1 MVLRARCR
9 QGSGM
14 GRVQGS
20 VAGAAIA
27 TALMCSVA
35 SAPASAQTMNDA
47 LSSRMQNDPNA
58 RLLAEAKELIYDNER
73 NVVTASGNA
82 ELHYQGRTLQAD
94 RVVYDRNS
102 GRVFAEGN
110 ARLTEANGAVITGD
124 RFELTDDF
132 KNGFIDSL
140 RLTQT
145 VKDRSGLVT
154 ARFSAPRAERIEG
167 ESMVFERGTYTA
179 CEPCR
184 ENPERPPLWQVK
196 SARIIHN
203 NSEKTIYY
211 ENSTLEFAGIPV
223 AYVPYFWSPDPTEKR
238 RTGFLAPHYLSGSAI
253 GTGVGVPFF
262 WNLAPNYDVTITP
275 TFLSRQGV
283 LGNVEWRHRLM
294 TGSYNI
300 RAAGIFQQEGDAF
313 LPAPLG
319 PRDREFRGSLE
330 TTGRFHINERWRW
343 GWDIA
348 VLSDK
353 WFLNNYR
360 VRSESIGANYTG
372 LRESISTLYLQGQGD
387 RSWFDMRGYY
397 FRGLTSYD
405 WQKQLPVVLPV
416 IDYNK
421 RIDGPQPL
429 GGEVGIDV
437 NVTNLHR
444 DAASFVQ
451 PGRITSLFFPNI
463 GGGVFPLY
471 ETCTVFQRGQCLV
484 RGIAGDYTRASAT
497 VSWRRTFIDGMGQSW
512 TPFAYLRGDAYGVR
526 PDFTNFQNPM
536 LANFI
541 GGDTAGARFMPA
553 IGLEYRYP
561 FAGALGTW
569 GTQQLEP
576 IAQIIARPN
585 ESRIGS
591 LPNEDAQSLVFDDT
605 SLFNWNKFSGYDR
618 IEGGVRANL
627 GLKYSIQGP
636 NGFYA
641 DALFGQ
647 SYQVAGRNSYAV
659 GDIANVG
666 LNSGLD
672 SNPSDYVGRTI
683 VSPNQNISFMS
694 RARFDKDDFSI
705 RRFEAGLVANLNP
718 IAPIT
723 TSLMYARYAAQ
734 PELGLNQRREGIVAS
749 AGYNLTSRWSIN
761 GGVTF
766 DLDRYLPSRDAF
778 ASAYAS
784 YTAGGSIGTAPVY
797 RRPSPWTPIGSSLRI
812 AYSDECTTFSV
823 SYIHTPAAFNGGTR
837 EAGRLFLV
845 QLDLR
850 TLGQVNAKHDLSP
863 QGASE
868 GVAR

>member
-1 MVLRARCR
+1 
-9 QGSGM
+9 M
-14 GRVQGS
+14 GRVHGS
-20 VAGAAIA
+20 VAGTAIA

-35 SAPASAQTMNDA
+35 SAPALAQTMNDA
-47 LSSRMQNDPNA
+47 LSSRMQSDGNS
-58 RLLAEAKELIYDNER
+58 RLLAEAAELIYDNEK

-94 RVVYDRNS
+94 RVVYDRKT

-110 ARLTEANGAVITGD
+110 ARLTEATGAVITGD

-132 KNGFIDSL
+132 KSGFIDSL

-145 VKDRSGLVT
+145 VKDRGVPVT
-154 ARFSAPRAERIEG
+154 TRFSAPRAERIEG
-167 ESMVFERGTYTA
+167 ESMIFERGTYTA

-184 ENPERPPLWQVK
+184 EHPERPPLWQVR

-211 ENSTLEFAGIPV
+211 EDSTFEFAGIPV
-223 AYVPYFWSPDPTEKR
+223 AYVPYFWSPDPSEKR
-238 RTGFLAPHYLSGSAI
+238 RTGFLAPHYLSGSSI
-253 GTGVGVPFF
+253 GTGVGLPFF

-275 TFLSRQGV
+275 TLLSRQGV

-300 RAAGIFQQEGDAF
+300 RAAGIFQQDQSAY

-319 PRDREFRGSLE
+319 PKEREFRGSVE
-330 TTGRFHINERWRW
+330 TTGRFNINERWRW
-343 GWDIA
+343 GWDLA

-353 WFLNNYR
+353 WFLSNYR

-372 LRESISTLYLQGQGD
+372 LRESISTAYLQGQGD

-405 WQKQLPVVLPV
+405 WQKQLPIVLPV

-429 GGEVGIDV
+429 GGELAIDV
-437 NVTNLHR
+437 NLTNLHR
-444 DAASFVQ
+444 DAAAFNQVGFT
-451 PGRITSLFFPNI
+451 P
-463 GGGVFPLY
+463 GGGFANA
-471 ETCTVFQRGQCLV
+471 ETCTVFERGKCVV
-484 RGIAGDYTRASAT
+484 RGISGDYTRASAT

-512 TPFAYLRGDAYGVR
+512 TPFASLRGDVYGVR
-526 PDFTNFQNPM
+526 PDFTEFQNPM

-541 GGDTAGARFMPA
+541 GRDAAGARFMPA

-569 GTQQLEP
+569 GTQQVEP

-585 ESRIGS
+585 ESRIGT

-627 GLKYSIQGP
+627 GIKYSIQGP

-647 SYQVAGRNSYAV
+647 SYQVAGRNSFAV

-672 SNPSDYVGRTI
+672 SNPSDYVGRMV
-683 VSPNQNISFMS
+683 VSPTQNISFMT
-694 RARFDKDDFSI
+694 RARFDKDTFDM
-705 RRFEAGLVANLNP
+705 RRFEAGMIANLNP
-718 IAPIT
+718 IVPLNA
-723 TSLMYARYAAQ
+723 SVMYARYEAQ
-734 PELGLNQRREGIVAS
+734 PELGLNQRREGIVAT
-749 AGYNLTSRWSIN
+749 AGYNLTSHWSVN

-766 DLDRYLPSRDAF
+766 DLDRYLPYRQQF
-778 ASAYAS
+778 ATAYAN
-784 YTAGGSIGTAPVY
+784 YTAGGSIGSAPVY
-797 RRPSPWTPIGSSLRI
+797 RRPDIFTPIGSSLRI
-812 AYSDECTTFSV
+812 AYTDECATFSI
-823 SYIHTPAAFNGGTR
+823 SYTHTPAAFNGGTR

-850 TLGQVNAKHDLSP
+850 TLGQVNVKHDLSP
-863 QGASE
+863 ATSAE
-868 GVAR
+868 GIAR